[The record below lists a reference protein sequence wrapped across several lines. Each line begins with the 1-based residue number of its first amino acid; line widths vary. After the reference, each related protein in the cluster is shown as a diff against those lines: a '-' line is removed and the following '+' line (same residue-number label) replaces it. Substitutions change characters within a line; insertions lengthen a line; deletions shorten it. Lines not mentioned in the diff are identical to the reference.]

1 MDDEL
6 EPGGADP
13 HVVASIRSVL
23 QDQGMKFEVDD
34 RAATFVIDGHTM
46 RRRVRW
52 LPEAPT
58 LRQLDRSPEQPRE
71 LVYLADRI
79 RPSVGRWIRD
89 AGGWYADA
97 LGNMHLREP
106 GVLVDVSGRAPK
118 LPRTVPEHAGGPSNL
133 MSTGRAQV
141 VFAVLTWP
149 HLLTRSMREIG
160 YAAGVSP
167 AAVHKAFAL
176 LEVEQYLSPTR
187 RLARRDELIDL
198 WAAAYPLGL
207 ARATERARLQGE
219 PSPAAWPDLGHRVYV
234 SGEYATAEL
243 TGPDLVLYAHDLDP
257 KAVITSRWQR
267 PGPAEHAN
275 IIVRRTFW
283 IDPDR
288 RERGPGVEL
297 APPLLVYG
305 DLLASTDPRQR
316 EIARRMRGD
325 L

>member
-1 MDDEL
+1 MDEEL
-6 EPGGADP
+6 EPGGAGAR
-13 HVVASIRSVL
+13 VVASIRSAL
-23 QDQGMKFEVDD
+23 QDRGVSLEVGD

-46 RRRVRW
+46 RRRVLF
-52 LPEAPT
+52 LPEAPS
-58 LRQLDRSPEQPRE
+58 LRELDRSPEHPRE

-79 RPSVGRWIRD
+79 RPSIGRWIRD

-97 LGNMHLREP
+97 LGNVHLREP
-106 GVLVDVSGRAPK
+106 GILVDVSDRASKP
-118 LPRTVPEHAGGPSNL
+118 PRTIPERAGVPSNL

-187 RLARRDELIDL
+187 RLTRRDELIDL

-207 ARATERARLQGE
+207 ARATERARLQGD

-234 SGEYATAEL
+234 SGEYAAADL
-243 TGPDLVLYAHDLDP
+243 TGPDLVLYAQDLDP
-257 KAVITSRWQR
+257 MAVIASRWQR

-288 RERGPGVEL
+288 RKRGPGVEL

-316 EIARRMRGD
+316 EIARKMRGD